1 VRSGRFKH
9 GDQLSWQ
16 GGTRRDLHVAGAV
29 AANGDRSKEG
39 IRFDLSLFLRDF
51 SVVKKIGKNR
61 RSLNPPR
68 NLATAEIRN
77 GRPLRCDLQ
86 PTRPNAS
93 HRPKNSGL
101 LNDLLADDL
110 MFRYLTAVRG
120 GTRNPLR

>member
-1 VRSGRFKH
+1 MRSGRFKH

-68 NLATAEIRN
+68 NLATAE
-77 GRPLRCDLQ
+77 PLKSKWQLYPDIKRLARD
-86 PTRPNAS
+86 PEWEAIEVRFATHAS
-93 HRPKNSGL
+93 KCLPPSEE
-101 LNDLLADDL
+101 
-110 MFRYLTAVRG
+110 
-120 GTRNPLR
+120 